1 MGQREAVRRV
11 VVHLQRGVFDHLRR
25 QLAGAF
31 KRHDLVVAAVDHQRR
46 YVDFRHIRAEVGFAE
61 GGHAVDGALQG
72 CQQGDVQ
79 RLGQGTGG
87 NGLPGV
93 GTVEWRREV
102 ANELGAILTQSVANA
117 VEHALIHAL
126 REGVGF
132 TEDRRDRAQ
141 QRQTGHARA
150 AVVVDVAG
158 HVAAAHGEAHQRHVL
173 EIQGGDQVVNVGRK
187 GIVVVAVPRLIRAA
201 KAATVKGDG
210 AEAAL
215 RQVVQLAIPHVAV
228 QRPAVAEENRFARA
242 AVFVV
247 NLRAVFC
254 LKRCHSVFLY
264 R

>member
-46 YVDFRHIRAEVGFAE
+46 HVDFRHIRAEVGFAE
-61 GGHAVDGALQG
+61 RGHAVDGALQG

-93 GTVEWRREV
+93 DAVERRGEV
-102 ANELGAILTQSVANA
+102 ADELGTIFTQSVANA
-117 VEHALIHAL
+117 VEHALIHTL

-158 HVAAAHGEAHQRHVL
+158 YVAAAHGEAHQRYVAQV
-173 EIQGGDQVVNVGRK
+173 QGGDQVVNVGCK
-187 GIVVVAVPRLIRAA
+187 GVVVVAVPRLIRAA